1 VAGERVTHPAAV
13 ATLPVI
19 HALLDEAGRKDYRS
33 GVLGVRARPVW
44 PAAAE
49 FTHGST
55 LVRVVA
61 CESALAVREAI
72 TARDKSGWLVV
83 LTDRE
88 DDDLGA
94 GIRAHLVGNRLRT
107 PDPWEAVRQR
117 FAATGLDPA
126 LTSSPVHRE
135 IATGLLAAAP
145 ADGWPPAPAGVL
157 TRDHALGTVARAHLS
172 FTDPVADLTS
182 VLSWTADPGLAER
195 IADLRDLAGHPLTD
209 AVLEWAAGRCGMVGG
224 PVLHLLQAGEGRDCV
239 PLGLVAGLV
248 SQAGDSADAA
258 RSRIGREGLIRL
270 EPRLGPAAPGPAAL
284 AAWAGESAA
293 AIFDLLAGQHTRPR
307 GEVLLAR
314 ADELLGTARA
324 EGIADDSDLLPAGLT
339 RRLAGLA
346 DALRH
351 SLAGSAAAPDEP
363 RVRSRDLVA
372 VEQAWGKV
380 AAHRLAGPGDDR
392 IAAFHAAVRLARYL
406 AIAPAVRSSL
416 AASAGQDLALL
427 VGWYLEQDAW
437 ADSAFNDAARGVG
450 DPDLGVGLGAVLS
463 SVTARRSAYDA
474 AFAAALAR
482 YTSADGTMTQPGLV
496 HVEDLLP
503 AAVFPVARH
512 APVLLLVLDGMSAA
526 NAAEIIASVLGRA
539 AEGWAEALLP
549 GADRRGGALAA
560 LPTLTEVSRAALLTG
575 RLTGGGQD
583 AEQRGYERL
592 CREHGIASLPIF
604 HKKPLDS
611 SLPGHALPADVASA
625 IADVTRWPLVTCVLN
640 TIDDALDRADPG
652 GTEWTAAAVRHLLP
666 LLERA
671 RYAGRTVILTADHG
685 HVVER
690 RQGTQRSY
698 SETSSGRSR
707 SAAEPAA
714 AGEIL
719 ITGGRVVLHGGRA
732 VLAVDERVRFG
743 PLKAGYHGGA
753 TPAEAVVPVAVLVA
767 GGVPEGTG
775 LHLAPPQQPSWW
787 ADPAT
792 AGTTHPT
799 PSQPRE
805 AGADRQA
812 RRRPVPDPR
821 LRSAPGTVPTLFDLP
836 GTDSEQAAEPPRGV
850 RAAPGPDGGRDL
862 AGAVVSSPVYAAQ
875 RRIAGR
881 VSVSDDRVRDL
892 LAALLA
898 APDGRLGPAQAAI
911 ALAVA
916 PVALRGAILHAQRLL
931 NIEGYPV
938 LRVDADGA
946 TVIVDRPL
954 LREQFGLGS

>member
-1 VAGERVTHPAAV
+1 MC
-13 ATLPVI
+13 
-19 HALLDEAGRKDYRS
+19 S
-33 GVLGVRARPVW
+33 
-44 PAAAE
+44 
-49 FTHGST
+49 S
-55 LVRVVA
+55 
-61 CESALAVREAI
+61 
-72 TARDKSGWLVV
+72 
-83 LTDRE
+83 
-88 DDDLGA
+88 DL
-94 GIRAHLVGNRLRT
+94 
-107 PDPWEAVRQR
+107 
-117 FAATGLDPA
+117 
-126 LTSSPVHRE
+126 
-135 IATGLLAAAP
+135 
-145 ADGWPPAPAGVL
+145 
-157 TRDHALGTVARAHLS
+157 
-172 FTDPVADLTS
+172 
-182 VLSWTADPGLAER
+182 
-195 IADLRDLAGHPLTD
+195 
-209 AVLEWAAGRCGMVGG
+209 AVLEWAAGRCGTVGG
-224 PVLHLLQAGEGRDCV
+224 PVLHLLRAGEARDCV

-248 SQAGDSADAA
+248 SQAGDSPDAA
-258 RSRIGREGLIRL
+258 RSRIGREALIRL

-293 AIFDLLAGQHTRPR
+293 VILDLLAGQHTRPR

-314 ADELLGTARA
+314 ADELLGAARA
-324 EGIADDSDLLPAGLT
+324 EGIADDSDLLSAGLT

-346 DALRH
+346 DALRR
-351 SLAGSAAAPDEP
+351 SLAGRDVPDEP
-363 RVRSRDLVA
+363 RIHPGDLMLI
-372 VEQAWGKV
+372 EEAWGKV
-380 AAHRLAGPGDDR
+380 ADHRLGGPGDDR

-406 AIAPAVRSSL
+406 VIDPAVRSSP
-416 AASAGQDLALL
+416 AASAAQDLALL
-427 VGWYLEQDAW
+427 AGRYLEQDAW
-437 ADSAFNDAARGVG
+437 ADSAFNDAATGVG
-450 DPDLGVGLGAVLS
+450 DPDLSAGLSAVLS
-463 SVTARRSAYDA
+463 AVTTRRSAHDA
-474 AFAAALAR
+474 VFAAGLAR
-482 YTSADGTMTQPGLV
+482 YTAGDGAMMQPGLV

-503 AAVFPVARH
+503 AMVFPVARH

-575 RLTGGGQD
+575 RLYDGGQD

-592 CREHGIASLPIF
+592 CREHGIASPPIF

-625 IADVTRWPLVTCVLN
+625 IADVTGWPLVTCVLN

-671 RYAGRTVILTADHG
+671 RYAGRTVVLTADHG

-690 RQGTQRSY
+690 RQGAQRSY
-698 SETSSGRSR
+698 PETSSGRSR

-719 ITGGRVVLHGGRA
+719 MTGGRVVLHGGRA

-743 PLKAGYHGGA
+743 PLKAGYHGGG
-753 TPAEAVVPVAVLVA
+753 TPAEAVVPVAVLVV
-767 GGVPEGTG
+767 GGVPEATG
-775 LHLAPPQQPSWW
+775 LHLAPPQEPGWW
-787 ADPAT
+787 ADPVT
-792 AGTTHPT
+792 AEITQPT

-805 AGADRQA
+805 SDAGGQT

-821 LRSAPGTVPTLFDLP
+821 LRSTPGTAPTLFDLP
-836 GTDSEQAAEPPRGV
+836 GADGGPTTQPPPGTS
-850 RAAPGPDGGRDL
+850 AAPGPDGSRDL
-862 AGAVVSSPVYAAQ
+862 AGAVIQSPVYAAQ

-898 APDGRLGPAQAAI
+898 SPDGRLGPAQAAI
-911 ALAVA
+911 ALAVP

-931 NIEGYPV
+931 NVEGYPV

-946 TVIVDRPL
+946 TVIVDRAL

>member
-1 VAGERVTHPAAV
+1 
-13 ATLPVI
+13 
-19 HALLDEAGRKDYRS
+19 
-33 GVLGVRARPVW
+33 
-44 PAAAE
+44 
-49 FTHGST
+49 
-55 LVRVVA
+55 
-61 CESALAVREAI
+61 
-72 TARDKSGWLVV
+72 
-83 LTDRE
+83 
-88 DDDLGA
+88 
-94 GIRAHLVGNRLRT
+94 
-107 PDPWEAVRQR
+107 
-117 FAATGLDPA
+117 
-126 LTSSPVHRE
+126 
-135 IATGLLAAAP
+135 
-145 ADGWPPAPAGVL
+145 
-157 TRDHALGTVARAHLS
+157 
-172 FTDPVADLTS
+172 
-182 VLSWTADPGLAER
+182 
-195 IADLRDLAGHPLTD
+195 
-209 AVLEWAAGRCGMVGG
+209 M
-224 PVLHLLQAGEGRDCV
+224 
-239 PLGLVAGLV
+239 
-248 SQAGDSADAA
+248 
-258 RSRIGREGLIRL
+258 
-270 EPRLGPAAPGPAAL
+270 
-284 AAWAGESAA
+284 
-293 AIFDLLAGQHTRPR
+293 
-307 GEVLLAR
+307 
-314 ADELLGTARA
+314 
-324 EGIADDSDLLPAGLT
+324 
-339 RRLAGLA
+339 
-346 DALRH
+346 
-351 SLAGSAAAPDEP
+351 
-363 RVRSRDLVA
+363 
-372 VEQAWGKV
+372 
-380 AAHRLAGPGDDR
+380 
-392 IAAFHAAVRLARYL
+392 
-406 AIAPAVRSSL
+406 
-416 AASAGQDLALL
+416 
-427 VGWYLEQDAW
+427 
-437 ADSAFNDAARGVG
+437 
-450 DPDLGVGLGAVLS
+450 LS
-463 SVTARRSAYDA
+463 SVTARRSAHDA

-482 YTSADGTMTQPGLV
+482 YTAADGTMTQPGLV

-592 CREHGIASLPIF
+592 CREHGIASPPIF

-792 AGTTHPT
+792 AGTTHARP
-799 PSQPRE
+799 QPAPRSRRGP
-805 AGADRQA
+805 AGAPPPGTRPAASQRPRRRADTVRPARRGQRA
-812 RRRPVPDPR
+812 GCRTAAPARGLRPARAAAGTWPGPWSAPRCMPRSAGSPGGCPSPTTGSATCWRRCWPPRTAGWAPRRRPSRWPW
-821 LRSAPGTVPTLFDLP
+821 LRS
-836 GTDSEQAAEPPRGV
+836 RC
-850 RAAPGPDGGRDL
+850 AAPSCMFSGC
-862 AGAVVSSPVYAAQ
+862 
-875 RRIAGR
+875 
-881 VSVSDDRVRDL
+881 
-892 LAALLA
+892 
-898 APDGRLGPAQAAI
+898 
-911 ALAVA
+911 
-916 PVALRGAILHAQRLL
+916 
-931 NIEGYPV
+931 
-938 LRVDADGA
+938 
-946 TVIVDRPL
+946 
-954 LREQFGLGS
+954 

>member
-1 VAGERVTHPAAV
+1 MTQPAPV

-19 HALLDEAGRKDYRS
+19 RALLDEACRKDYHS
-33 GVLGVRARPVW
+33 GVLGVRARPVL
-44 PAAAE
+44 PALAE
-49 FTHGST
+49 FPHDGT
-55 LVRVVA
+55 LVKVVA

-83 LTDRE
+83 LTDRG

-126 LTSSPVHRE
+126 LTSSPAHRE
-135 IATGLLAAAP
+135 IATGLLAAVP
-145 ADGWPPAPAGVL
+145 PEGWPPAPAGVL
-157 TRDHALGTVARAHLS
+157 TRDHALRAVARAHLS
-172 FTDPVADLTS
+172 FADPVADLTS
-182 VLSWTADPGLAER
+182 VLCWTADPGLTEQ
-195 IADLRDLAGHPLTD
+195 IADLRDLADHPLTD
-209 AVLEWAAGRCGMVGG
+209 AVLEWAAGRCGAVGG
-224 PVLHLLQAGEGRDCV
+224 PVLHLLRAGEARDCV
-239 PLGLVAGLV
+239 PLGLVAGLL
-248 SQAGDSADAA
+248 SGAGDSADAS

-270 EPRLGPAAPGPAAL
+270 EPRLGPQAPGPVAPAAL

-293 AIFDLLAGQHTRPR
+293 VIGDLLAGQLTRQR

-314 ADELLGTARA
+314 AGELLATAHG
-324 EGIADDSDLLPAGLT
+324 EGIADDSDLLHAGLT

-346 DALRH
+346 DVLRH
-351 SLAGSAAAPDEP
+351 SITGQAAAPDEP
-363 RVRSRDLVA
+363 RVRARDLA
-372 VEQAWGKV
+372 GVEEAWARV
-380 AAHRLAGPGDDR
+380 AAHRLAGTGDDR
-392 IAAFHAAVRLARYL
+392 ITAFHAAVRLVRYL
-406 AIAPAVRSSL
+406 GIATVVRSSSE
-416 AASAGQDLALL
+416 ASPVQDLAELA
-427 VGWYLEQDAW
+427 GRYLEQDAW
-437 ADSAFNDAARGVG
+437 ADSAFNDAAAGVG
-450 DPDLGVGLGAVLS
+450 DPDLGAGLGAVLAA
-463 SVTARRSAYDA
+463 VTARRSAHDA
-474 AFAAALAR
+474 AFAAALAS
-482 YTSADGTMTQPGLV
+482 YTAGDQAMTRQGIV
-496 HVEDLLP
+496 GVEDLLP
-503 AAVFPVARH
+503 AVVFPVARH
-512 APVLLLVLDGMSAA
+512 APALLLVLDGMSAA

-575 RLTGGGQD
+575 LLAPGGQD

-592 CREHGIASLPIF
+592 CRENGIASPPIF

-611 SLPGHALPADVASA
+611 SLPGYALPADVAAA

-652 GTEWTAAAVRHLLP
+652 GTEWTVAAVRHLLP

-671 RYAGRTVILTADHG
+671 RYAGRVVVLTADHG

-698 SETSSGRSR
+698 PDTSSGRSR

-714 AGEIL
+714 PGEIL
-719 ITGGRVVLHGGRA
+719 VTGDRVVLHGGRA

-753 TPAEAVVPVAVLVA
+753 TPAEAVVPVAVLV
-767 GGVPEGTG
+767 GGDVPEGSG
-775 LHLAPPQQPSWW
+775 LRLAPPQQPAWW
-787 ADPAT
+787 ADPVAAWAT
-792 AGTTHPT
+792 PAA
-799 PSQPRE
+799 PSQPPER
-805 AGADRQA
+805 AAH
-812 RRRPVPDPR
+812 RRVVSDPR
-821 LRSAPGTVPTLFDLP
+821 LRAGPGAAPTLFDLP
-836 GTDSEQAAEPPRGV
+836 AADTGQPT
-850 RAAPGPDGGRDL
+850 AAPPGTDGGRDL
-862 AGAVVSSPVYAAQ
+862 AGDVIGSPVYAGQ

-916 PVALRGAILHAQRLL
+916 PVALRGAILHVQRLL
-931 NIEGYPV
+931 NVEGYPV

-954 LREQFGLGS
+954 LCEQFGLGS